1 MLFSK
6 VTSRE
11 IRFMIGLVFTIGN
24 IFLSQQNNGVD
35 LNNMSLGIHPPLFLL
50 QESLD
55 LLEHY
60 LSLNFLKIIFR
71 LRY

>member
-1 MLFSK
+1 
-6 VTSRE
+6 
-11 IRFMIGLVFTIGN
+11 MIGLVFTIGN

-60 LSLNFLKIIFR
+60 LSLNFLKIMLH